1 MSARI
6 SHTVDAPV
14 WEGLVKK
21 QVKPARKRR
30 EEKENGG
37 GGEFKRAELFVRKIP
52 VRMSIALRTF
62 AYPLP
67 RKWC

>member
-14 WEGLVKK
+14 WGGLVKK

-37 GGEFKRAELFVRKIP
+37 EANLKEQNSLFEK
-52 VRMSIALRTF
+52 
-62 AYPLP
+62 YPLG
-67 RKWC
+67 